1 MEELDNQAIDS
12 ALILEDRLKERVS
25 KIVERIVI
33 NIVGR
38 EIHAAIEREKTAM
51 MTEITLSVG
60 KALQS
65 IEKDGRVPL
74 WESNPFATN
83 MPDFI
88 PANADGEP
96 IKIVGMEDAI
106 QEQSRPQI

>member
-1 MEELDNQAIDS
+1 MEINSQELDA
-12 ALILEDRLKERVS
+12 ALILEDKLKERVAR
-25 KIVERIVI
+25 IVERVVV

-38 EIHAAIEREKTAM
+38 EIHAAIDREKQAM
-51 MTEITLSVG
+51 ITEITLSIG

-74 WESNPFATN
+74 WESNPYVTDI
-83 MPDFI
+83 PDFI
-88 PANADGEP
+88 PVNADGEP
-96 IKIVGMEDAI
+96 IPTVEINYAL